1 MDEIELLYT
10 LSRTNLLL
18 KATNASTEGI
28 TISTMAEEDRPLIYV
43 NEGFERITGYS
54 RKEVVGKN
62 CRFLQGEKTN
72 SDTVKQIRDAIR
84 KEESCTVEL
93 LNYTKAGKPFWNRLS
108 ITPIFNE
115 ENKLTHYVGVQSDIT
130 KAKKNRRRLEEMNVD
145 IRKFQ
150 DSITLELEQAKMVQQ
165 FILPSTLPSTDKI
178 KFASLFKPMTEI
190 GGDYFDVIS
199 LADKKYG
206 MFIAD
211 VTGHGIPAA
220 LLTFMLSTTF
230 KDLSKDSVS
239 PAHTISKMNER
250 LYQKLPDD
258 SFVTMFYAIYDA
270 KTSILTFAQA
280 GHPDGYIL
288 RKSTNEVIPLNA
300 HGTIVGAFSNNEASF
315 SENQISLVEGDKF
328 LIYTDAI
335 MDIIDNHNREH
346 STLQLPE
353 LLKAFIDFPLEKI
366 FEQLYDYGLH
376 CTDLNKYPDDFS
388 MLGMEIKS

>member
-145 IRKFQ
+145 LRKFQ
-150 DSITLELEQAKMVQQ
+150 DLITLELEQAKMVQQ